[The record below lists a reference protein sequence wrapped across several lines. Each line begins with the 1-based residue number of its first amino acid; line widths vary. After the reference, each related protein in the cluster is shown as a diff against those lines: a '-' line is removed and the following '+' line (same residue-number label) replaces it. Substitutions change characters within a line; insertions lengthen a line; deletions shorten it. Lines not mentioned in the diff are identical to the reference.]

1 MRSILSAMRG
11 MSGVMTALLAVG
23 CASVPA
29 TRFYTLSVPSEL
41 SESSAVADAPRYSRQ
56 SPLPIF
62 IEIMPVNVPERL
74 ARPQLVVR
82 SQGSGRETQLLIL
95 EQDRWS
101 SHFNHELRDA
111 FAIGIANQTG
121 AVNETRGIP
130 TLDQPGYR
138 IAIELSQLD
147 AIVDDK
153 IQARFGWTITRSTD
167 GRNAACYSVISE
179 PVGGGIEGVVKG
191 IQQAVSRV
199 AAEVSR
205 NVIELDTGQVA
216 TCAIQKSN
224 TEDPVDSQ

>member
-1 MRSILSAMRG
+1 MIPILSTMRG
-11 MSGVMTALLAVG
+11 MSGMITTLLVIG

-41 SESSAVADAPRYSRQ
+41 SEPSVATGAPRHSRQ

-95 EQDRWS
+95 EQERWS

-111 FAIGIANQTG
+111 FAIGIASQTG

-130 TLDQPGYR
+130 TFDQPGYR
-138 IAIELSQLD
+138 IAIELGQLD

-191 IQQAVSRV
+191 MQQAVSRV
-199 AAEVSR
+199 VAEVSK
-205 NVIELDTGQVA
+205 NVIELDNGQVA
-216 TCAIQKSN
+216 TCAIQKN
-224 TEDPVDSQ
+224 PVDSQ